1 MKKQNFRCRL
11 EVSAVKTRPEYW
23 SLRFRPANAAL
34 KKDQTLR
41 ELVAVF
47 NELPTPVTFE
57 SSPK

>member
-11 EVSAVKTRPEYW
+11 EVSAVKTRPQYW
-23 SLRFRPANAAL
+23 SLRFRPANADL

-47 NELPTPVTFE
+47 NELPTTVIF
-57 SSPK
+57 K